1 MSCDRASQEEKN
13 NKNRINSKK
22 VEDQQST
29 KSRLLIRSSP
39 LLWTMGFYH
48 DIRVPSLSG
57 SLASSPPVSRSQS
70 SALTRCPNGVEWTC
84 RVGSGWWTWRGRI
97 FLFLCTIMTCAEL
110 PFSWWSG
117 TTTARR
123 ITEKSERRE
132 GITNRELPSKTTPS

>member
-48 DIRVPSLSG
+48 EQRVPSLSG

-84 RVGSGWWTWRGRI
+84 RVGGGGGRGGRI
-97 FLFLCTIMTCAEL
+97 FLFLCAIMTCAEL

>member
-48 DIRVPSLSG
+48 EQSPLLVWLLGFVSSCITIPVISTYSL
-57 SLASSPPVSRSQS
+57 P
-70 SALTRCPNGVEWTC
+70 EWC
-84 RVGSGWWTWRGRI
+84 GMDVGGGWWTWCGRI